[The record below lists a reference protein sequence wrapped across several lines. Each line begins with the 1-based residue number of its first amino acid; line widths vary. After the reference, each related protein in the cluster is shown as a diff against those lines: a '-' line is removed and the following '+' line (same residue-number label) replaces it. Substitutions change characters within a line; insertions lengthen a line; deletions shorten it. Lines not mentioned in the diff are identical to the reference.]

1 MQMYQTLLWSQI
13 KQLKRY
19 AFGQEIQ
26 HSLFTTTGFI
36 SFQLDW
42 IKICPVRGWPDQDP
56 LVALWS
62 TLPAHFP
69 HPPPPPP
76 PLHCDTERLCGR
88 DDWQRLLSLVVL
100 SCPTWD
106 IRVTRPTMFL
116 ILLPGLVRVQSFNIC
131 QFCFFRFKINFVWT

>member
-42 IKICPVRGWPDQDP
+42 IKTCPVRGWPDQDP

-76 PLHCDTERLCGR
+76 PPLWHREALREGWLTKI
-88 DDWQRLLSLVVL
+88 VVP
-100 SCPTWD
+100 SGSFMSHM
-106 IRVTRPTMFL
+106 RHQSNSRPTMFL

-131 QFCFFRFKINFVWT
+131 LFCFFRFKINFVWT